1 MVAVDIFELIIVI
14 LSFQAIKDF
23 VVYSNLKDILIRQ
36 IDLYYSLEFIQTK
49 YKSVDTMSQRGSWS
63 HPNFKCN

>member
-1 MVAVDIFELIIVI
+1 MVAVDIFELIILI

-36 IDLYYSLEFIQTK
+36 LRRIDLYYSLEFIQTK
-49 YKSVDTMSQRGSWS
+49 YKSVDTMSQRGS
-63 HPNFKCN
+63 